1 MHSIPCMIM
10 RGGTSRGPFIH
21 MADLPAAQEERAAV
35 LLDLMGS
42 GHPLQVDGIG
52 GGNSLTSKVAIVGRS
67 TRPDADVDYLFA
79 QVDVLERRVD
89 FNPNCGNM
97 LSAVG
102 PFAIET
108 GLVAATSGETRV
120 RVFNLNT
127 RRMIECY
134 VPTPGG
140 RVSYEGDTCISGVPG
155 SAAGIRL
162 SFLDVAG
169 AKTGALLPTGRAVD
183 VIDGIDVTCLDAAT
197 PTIMI
202 NARDLGVSGHED
214 AAELDANRAMLQRLE
229 QIRLAAGSLMGMG
242 DVSQSVL
249 PKPILLSAAEQDAA
263 TLCARYF
270 VPQRCHKALAV
281 TGAIALG
288 ASVNVPGSVAQRL
301 ALATGR
307 LKEGELLGRIRLEH
321 PSGHLDLSVENR
333 NGNPY
338 DIARVS
344 LIRTARKI
352 MEGRLFYRL
361 PEDSRAAG

>member
-1 MHSIPCMIM
+1 M
-10 RGGTSRGPFIH
+10 T
-21 MADLPAAQEERAAV
+21 DLPESEEARAQV

-52 GGNSLTSKVAIVGRS
+52 GGNSLTSKVAIVGHS
-67 TRPDADVDYLFA
+67 SRPDADVDYLFA
-79 QVDVLERRVD
+79 QVDVTERRVD
-89 FNPNCGNM
+89 FTPNCGNM

-108 GLVAATSGETRV
+108 GLVAPTYGETRV
-120 RVFNLNT
+120 RVFNINT
-127 RRMIECY
+127 QRIIECF
-134 VPTPGG
+134 VPTPRG
-140 RVSYEGDTCISGVPG
+140 RVEYEGDTSISGVPG

-169 AKTGALLPTGRAVD
+169 AKTGALLPTGHAIEQIEGV
-183 VIDGIDVTCLDAAT
+183 DVTCLDAAT
-197 PTIMI
+197 PTVMI
-202 NARDLGVSGHED
+202 RASDLGVDGHAD
-214 AAELDANRAMLQRLE
+214 PAALDANSAMLERLE
-229 QIRLAAGSLMGMG
+229 RIRCEAGRRMGMG

-249 PKPILLSAAEQDAA
+249 PKPILLSPAVGEDG

-288 ASVNVPGSVAQRL
+288 AAVNVPGSVAHRL
-301 ALATGR
+301 ALETSRVEAGKP
-307 LKEGELLGRIRLEH
+307 LASIRVEH
-321 PSGHLDLSVENR
+321 PSGHLDLRVELR
-333 NGNPY
+333 DGNPM

-352 MEGRLFYRL
+352 MDGRLYYRM
-361 PEDSRAAG
+361 PDAIH

>member
-1 MHSIPCMIM
+1 MMNSIPCMIM

-21 MADLPAAQEERAAV
+21 MNDLPESVEARTEV

-67 TRPDADVDYLFA
+67 SRQDADVDYLFA
-79 QVDVLERRVD
+79 QVDVIERRVD
-89 FNPNCGNM
+89 YTPNCGNM

-108 GLVAATSGETRV
+108 GLVAPTYGETRV

-127 RRMIECY
+127 QRIIECV
-134 VPTPGG
+134 VPTPRG
-140 RVSYEGDTCISGVPG
+140 RVEYEGETCISGVPG
-155 SAAGIRL
+155 RAAGIRL

-169 AKTGALLPTGRAVD
+169 AKTGALLPTGQALEW
-183 VIDGIDVTCLDAAT
+183 IDGVEVSCIDAAT
-197 PTIMI
+197 ATVLIL
-202 NARDLGVSGHED
+202 AADLGVDGHAD
-214 AAELDANRAMLQRLE
+214 PAVLDADGALLARLE
-229 QIRLAAGSLMGMG
+229 CIRLEAGRRMGMG
-242 DVSQSVL
+242 DVSGSVL
-249 PKPILLSAAEQDAA
+249 PKPILLSPARHGDA

-288 ASVNVPGSVAQRL
+288 AAVNVPGSLAQRL
-301 ALATGR
+301 ALDSGR
-307 LKEGELLGRIRLEH
+307 TEAGRTLEAVRIEH
-321 PSGHLDLSVENR
+321 PSGHLDLQVELR
-333 NGNPY
+333 GGNPL

-352 MEGRLFYRL
+352 MDGRLFYRL
-361 PEDSRAAG
+361 PEALH

>member
-1 MHSIPCMIM
+1 MMNSIPCMIM

-21 MADLPAAQEERAAV
+21 MADLPESVEARSEV

-67 TRPDADVDYLFA
+67 SRRDADVDYLFA
-79 QVDVLERRVD
+79 QVDITERRVD
-89 FNPNCGNM
+89 YTPNCGNM

-108 GLVAATSGETRV
+108 GLVAPTYGETRV

-127 RRMIECY
+127 QRIIECF
-134 VPTPGG
+134 VPTPRG
-140 RVSYEGDTCISGVPG
+140 RVEYEGETSISGVPG

-169 AKTGALLPTGRAVD
+169 AKTGALLPTGKALD
-183 VIDGIDVTCLDAAT
+183 LIDGVEVSCIDAAT
-197 PTIMI
+197 PTVLIR
-202 NARDLGVSGHED
+202 AADLGVDGHADPAVLDAD
-214 AAELDANRAMLQRLE
+214 AAMLARLE
-229 QIRLAAGSLMGMG
+229 GIRMEAGRRMGMG

-249 PKPILLSAAEQDAA
+249 PKPILLSAASSGDG

-270 VPQRCHKALAV
+270 VPHRCHKALAV

-288 ASVNVPGSVAQRL
+288 AAVNVPGSVAQRL
-301 ALATGR
+301 ALDSGR
-307 LKEGELLGRIRLEH
+307 SEAGRSLESIRIEH
-321 PSGHLDLSVENR
+321 PSGHLDLKVELR
-333 NGNPY
+333 GGNPM

-352 MEGRLFYRL
+352 MDGRLFYRIPDAL
-361 PEDSRAAG
+361 H

>member
-1 MHSIPCMIM
+1 MMNSIPCMIM

-21 MADLPAAQEERAAV
+21 MTDLPESEEARVQV

-67 TRPDADVDYLFA
+67 KRPDADVDYLFA
-79 QVDVLERRVD
+79 QVDVTERRVD
-89 FNPNCGNM
+89 FTPNCGNM

-108 GLVAATSGETRV
+108 SLVAPTYGETRV
-120 RVFNLNT
+120 RVFNVNT
-127 RRMIECY
+127 QRIIECF
-134 VPTPGG
+134 VPTPRG
-140 RVSYEGDTCISGVPG
+140 RVEYEGDTSISGVPG

-169 AKTGALLPTGRAVD
+169 AKTGALLPTGH
-183 VIDGIDVTCLDAAT
+183 VIEQIEGVDVTCLDAAT
-197 PTIMI
+197 PTVMI
-202 NARDLGVSGHED
+202 RASDLGVDGHAD
-214 AAELDANRAMLQRLE
+214 PVALDADSALLERLE
-229 QIRLAAGSLMGMG
+229 RIRCEAGRRMGMG

-249 PKPILLSAAEQDAA
+249 PKPILLSPAVGENG

-288 ASVNVPGSVAQRL
+288 AAVNVPGSVAQRL
-301 ALATGR
+301 VQETRRVDAGKPLASI
-307 LKEGELLGRIRLEH
+307 RIEH
-321 PSGHLDLSVENR
+321 PSGHLDLQVELR
-333 NGNPY
+333 DGNPME
-338 DIARVS
+338 IARVS

-352 MEGRLFYRL
+352 MDGHLYYRM
-361 PEDSRAAG
+361 PEAIH

>member
-1 MHSIPCMIM
+1 MMNSIPCMIM

-21 MADLPAAQEERAAV
+21 MTDLPDSQEARAQV

-52 GGNSLTSKVAIVGRS
+52 GGNSLTSKVAIVGHS
-67 TRPDADVDYLFA
+67 SRPDADVDYLFA
-79 QVDVLERRVD
+79 QVDVTERRVD
-89 FNPNCGNM
+89 FTPNCGNM

-108 GLVAATSGETRV
+108 GLVAPTYGETRV
-120 RVFNLNT
+120 RVFNINT
-127 RRMIECY
+127 QRIIECF
-134 VPTPGG
+134 VPTPRG
-140 RVSYEGDTCISGVPG
+140 RVEYEGDTSISGVPG

-169 AKTGALLPTGRAVD
+169 AKTGALLPTGHAIEQIEGV
-183 VIDGIDVTCLDAAT
+183 DVTCLDAAT
-197 PTIMI
+197 PTVMI
-202 NARDLGVSGHED
+202 RASDLGVDGHAD
-214 AAELDANRAMLQRLE
+214 PASLDANSAMLERLE
-229 QIRLAAGSLMGMG
+229 RIRCEAGRRMGMG

-249 PKPILLSAAEQDAA
+249 PKPILLSSAVGEDG

-288 ASVNVPGSVAQRL
+288 AAVNVPGSVAHRL
-301 ALATGR
+301 ALETSRVEAGQP
-307 LKEGELLGRIRLEH
+307 LASIRIEH
-321 PSGHLDLSVENR
+321 PSGHLDLRVELR
-333 NGNPY
+333 DGNPM

-352 MEGRLFYRL
+352 MDGRLYYRM
-361 PEDSRAAG
+361 PDAVH